1 MTMFKYDA
9 VSELVSEAER
19 SGKKISELVLDDQ
32 AAVCETS
39 KEKLYKK
46 MFKSFRIMQSSV
58 EDGMA
63 GRIPVLSADL
73 RGEAHG
79 R

>member
-1 MTMFKYDA
+1 MFKYDA
-9 VSELVSEAER
+9 VSELVAEAER

-46 MFKSFRIMQSSV
+46 MFKSFRIMQSYV
-58 EDGMA
+58 KDGMEEDPSSVS
-63 GRIPVLSADL
+63 GLT
-73 RGEAHG
+73 GEAPG